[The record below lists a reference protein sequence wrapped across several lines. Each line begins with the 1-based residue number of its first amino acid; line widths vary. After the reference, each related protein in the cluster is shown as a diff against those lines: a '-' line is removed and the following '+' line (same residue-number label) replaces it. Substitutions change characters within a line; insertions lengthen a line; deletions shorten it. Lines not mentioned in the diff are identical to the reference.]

1 MESRAQFSVKS
12 EFGEPESEHEPSA
25 SEADR
30 RFSTRTALQGLRGEG
45 LVAEGLIAEGL
56 IAEGLIAEGLAT
68 VAEGLVATDAGQ
80 AGRTDRSGT
89 TTDRSKVHFYY

>member
-12 EFGEPESEHEPSA
+12 EFGEPKSDHEPSA

-56 IAEGLIAEGLAT
+56 FAEGLAT